1 MPKIGMEPIRR
12 DALVKATIAEVGR
25 AGSLD
30 VTVAQIARAAGMSPA
45 LAHHYFGAKEAMF
58 TAAMRH
64 ILSVWGAE
72 VRGALRGARTPSERV
87 EAVIGASFSP
97 LNFRRDV
104 VAAWLMFYVEA
115 QRDPGARRLLR
126 VYQRRLASTLTH
138 ALRPSLGDRARA
150 GADRLGAL
158 IDGLYIRAAL
168 AKGGPDPAAAAAMVR
183 AAWAEL
189 EGRA

>member
-1 MPKIGMEPIRR
+1 MPKLGMEPIRR
-12 DALVKATIAEVGR
+12 DALVKAAIAEVGR

-45 LAHHYFGAKEAMF
+45 LAHHYFGAKEAIF
-58 TAAMRH
+58 LAAMRH
-64 ILSVWGAE
+64 ILTLWGAE
-72 VRGALRGARTPSERV
+72 VRGALRAARTPAERV
-87 EAVIGASFSP
+87 EAVIASSFSP

-126 VYQRRLASTLTH
+126 IYQHRLASTLTH
-138 ALRPSLGDRARA
+138 ALRPTLGHRARE

-168 AKGGPDPAAAAAMVR
+168 ADGGPDAEAAAAMVR
-183 AAWAEL
+183 AAWHEL